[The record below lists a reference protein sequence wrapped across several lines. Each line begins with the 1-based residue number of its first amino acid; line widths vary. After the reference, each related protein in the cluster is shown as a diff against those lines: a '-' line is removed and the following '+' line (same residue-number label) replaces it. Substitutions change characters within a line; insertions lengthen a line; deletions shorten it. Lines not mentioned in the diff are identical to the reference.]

1 MEEKETYF
9 GGLFHAIGSLT
20 TGLKTSMRE
29 FFTRKITEQ
38 YPENRRELKMFDRF
52 RGTLVMPHNER
63 NEHHC
68 IACGLCQ
75 MACPNGTIKVTSETI
90 TTDDGKKKR
99 ILARY
104 EYNLGS
110 CMFCQLCVN
119 ACPHHA
125 ITFDQQFEHA
135 VFDRSKLVMTL
146 NHPGSH
152 VEEKA
157 KPTTE

>member
-9 GGLFHAIGSLT
+9 GGLFHAIGSLA

-29 FFTRKITEQ
+29 FFT
-38 YPENRRELKMFDRF
+38 P
-52 RGTLVMPHNER
+52 
-63 NEHHC
+63 
-68 IACGLCQ
+68 
-75 MACPNGTIKVTSETI
+75 SETI